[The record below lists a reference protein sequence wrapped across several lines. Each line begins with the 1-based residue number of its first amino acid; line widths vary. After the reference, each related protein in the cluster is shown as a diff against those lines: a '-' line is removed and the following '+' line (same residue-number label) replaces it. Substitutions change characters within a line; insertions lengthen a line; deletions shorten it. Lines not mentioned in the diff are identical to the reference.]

1 MLSSSLDH
9 LGLVLVCIFGACI
22 VLGCHRPSNMDNLE
36 FCYLMSSFVMMVQ
49 GVLEVFNPSYD
60 AEDHMLI
67 NQATLENGIMSSSQ
81 AQILVSS
88 AALYKHRL

>member
-1 MLSSSLDH
+1 MHSWGFSYILLSSSLGH

-22 VLGCHRPSNMDNLE
+22 VLDCHRSSNMDDLK

-49 GVLEVFNPSYD
+49 GVFKVFSPSYD
-60 AEDHMLI
+60 AEDHMLT

-81 AQILVSS
+81 A
-88 AALYKHRL
+88 

>member
-1 MLSSSLDH
+1 
-9 LGLVLVCIFGACI
+9 
-22 VLGCHRPSNMDNLE
+22 
-36 FCYLMSSFVMMVQ
+36 VMMVQ